1 MVVFSKK
8 IEGLPVQ
15 LSYFRI
21 PLIIVLFLLSFFVLF
36 LVYINLTGYK
46 PKYVV
51 ELNVNNNNFEG
62 MRSETMGKESVIEKN
77 TPLSMITFNI
87 GYCGLDRNQDFFM
100 DGGKGSR
107 SFSKQQTLTNLENIT
122 GFFKNEKPSFILI
135 QEADVSS
142 TRSYYTNQK
151 EYLEKEL
158 TSYASTFGLNY
169 QVSWVPAP
177 LLHPMGAVYSGLL
190 TLSRY
195 TSDSAARFQYPGREK
210 WLRQMFDL
218 DRCFIENRFPVEG
231 GKELVLINSHLSAFD
246 EGGLIRQ
253 KQLEFLKKHI
263 SDEYYDKGNYVIVG
277 GDWNHILPGTDPGN
291 FEFTEEKPFWVQEMP
306 QDFTPAGFKWA
317 VDRKTPSVR
326 STAAPYQEKQ
336 NFVAVID
343 GFLVSPNIGIQKC
356 QGYQLNFEN
365 SDHNPVSFT
374 FTLS

>member
-1 MVVFSKK
+1 MH
-8 IEGLPVQ
+8 
-15 LSYFRI
+15 LSYFKI
-21 PLIIVLFLLSFFVLF
+21 PLIIVLGLLSFFVLF

-46 PKYVV
+46 PKDVV
-51 ELNVNNNNFEG
+51 ALNVNNNSFEG
-62 MRSETMGKESVIEKN
+62 MRSETMEQESVIKKN

-100 DGGKGSR
+100 DGGKSSR
-107 SFSKQQTLTNLENIT
+107 SFSKEQTLINLENIT
-122 GFFKNEKPSFILI
+122 RFFQNDKPSFILI

-142 TRSYYTNQK
+142 TRSYHINQK

-158 TSYASTFGLNY
+158 TGYASTFGVNY

-195 TSDSAARFQYPGREK
+195 KSDSAARFQYPGREK

-218 DRCFIENRFPVEG
+218 DRCFIENRLPVEG

-263 SDEYYDKGNYVIVG
+263 SEEYYDKGNYVIVG
-277 GDWNHILPGTDPGN
+277 GDWNHILPGTNPGI
-291 FEFTEEKPFWVQEMP
+291 FGFTEEKPFWVQEMP

-343 GFLVSPNIGIQKC
+343 GFLVSPNIEIQNC

-365 SDHNPVSFT
+365 SDHNPVSFI
-374 FTLS
+374 FTLSYR